1 MIDVLVEETTTL
13 PEGAQ
18 LSVCR
23 CKLVGAKRSNIFTEL
38 RAQRDGKLVKMRVT
52 DVGPSNLSTY
62 LTLIRRELLRRRL
75 QLTKK
80 PELEPLRRP
89 TNLDEF
95 VQNMAYHDMFIFTA
109 LE

>member
-18 LSVCR
+18 LS
-23 CKLVGAKRSNIFTEL
+23 
-38 RAQRDGKLVKMRVT
+38 
-52 DVGPSNLSTY
+52 
-62 LTLIRRELLRRRL
+62 
-75 QLTKK
+75 
-80 PELEPLRRP
+80 EPLRRP